1 MPHEYD
7 PFVPRR
13 WTVGHGRSLE
23 TGPRALIMGILNVT
37 PDSFSDGGRFAD
49 TQSAVAQALAMI
61 GAGADVVD
69 IGGES
74 TKPGAE
80 PVDAATEQAR
90 ILPVIEALA
99 GRTGAILSVDTW
111 RAETARLAIAAGA
124 HVVNDVWGLQKDPEM
139 AGLVASTGS
148 GLVIMHT
155 GRERQ
160 RDRDVVADQ
169 LAFLGQSLAAA
180 NSAAVP
186 LSAIFLDPGFG
197 FAKDHDENLELL
209 ARLDRLN
216 ALGYPLLTGTSRK
229 RFIGH
234 VTGREAPDRDIGTV
248 ATSVVARMK
257 GSAMFRVH
265 DVAANRDALAIAD
278 AVISAG
284 RTSGAGQ

>member
-90 ILPVIEALA
+90 IRAIA
-99 GRTGAILSVDTW
+99 TGAILSVDTW

-186 LSAIFLDPGFG
+186 HSAIFLDPGFG